1 MKKSYMDA
9 LEKCL
14 LFRDIPSEQLYMML
28 ECIKPKIESY
38 KRNEYITLMEDDF
51 TGVGIVLEGEVLL
64 AKENAAGNRVI
75 IDVVEPGEIFGEM
88 IAFAQKKVWPVTAI
102 AQSPCTVMFMPPDKI
117 LGECPKMCVS
127 HRQLIMNMLSV
138 VSEKAINLNRKVEY
152 LAMKSL
158 RAKLSRFLLE
168 QYKKAGKTMF
178 VMPLNRSELSDFLNV
193 SRPSLSREMCRM
205 RDEGIIDFYRSSVQ
219 ILDEEALKKALDS

>member
-1 MKKSYMDA
+1 MKKSYMNA

-14 LFRDIPSEQLYMML
+14 LFRGIPSEQLSTML

-38 KRNEYITLMEDDF
+38 KKNQYITFMEDKF
-51 TGVGIVLEGEVLL
+51 TGVGIVLEGEVIL

-75 IDVVEPGEIFGEM
+75 IDVVKPGEIFGEM
-88 IAFAQKKVWPVTAI
+88 IAFAQKKVWPVTAL
-102 AQSPCTVMFMPPDKI
+102 AQSSCTIMFMPPDKI
-117 LGECPKMCVS
+117 IGECPKMCES

-168 QYKKAGKTMF
+168 QYKKTGKPMF
-178 VMPLNRSELSDFLNV
+178 VMPLNRNELSDFLNV

-205 RDEGIIDFYRSSVQ
+205 RDEGIIDFYRSSIQ
-219 ILDEEALKKALDS
+219 ILDEEALKEALDS

>member
-1 MKKSYMDA
+1 
-9 LEKCL
+9 
-14 LFRDIPSEQLYMML
+14 
-28 ECIKPKIESY
+28 
-38 KRNEYITLMEDDF
+38 
-51 TGVGIVLEGEVLL
+51 
-64 AKENAAGNRVI
+64 
-75 IDVVEPGEIFGEM
+75 
-88 IAFAQKKVWPVTAI
+88 
-102 AQSPCTVMFMPPDKI
+102 
-117 LGECPKMCVS
+117 
-127 HRQLIMNMLSV
+127 MNMLSV

>member
-38 KRNEYITLMEDDF
+38 KRNEYITLMGDDF

-117 LGECPKMCVS
+117 VGECPKMCVS

>member
-1 MKKSYMDA
+1 MDA

-117 LGECPKMCVS
+117 VGECPKMCVS